1 MSSCPQK
8 HYVQIALRESLWQNL
23 YKWSPYDMDIPRMR
37 DGMRMRFLEGI
48 NLWQFCLKKK
58 SLFSTDIG
66 MGDCKTELVL
76 MKLTFFFDQRWMRTI
91 SCLQTVF
98 IGKKRLTNKF
108 YQTFIYL
115 FLSLSLLQL
124 AIYSTLERCN
134 TLIFSQTTILAYN
147 PYLPSQPNST
157 Q

>member
-1 MSSCPQK
+1 M
-8 HYVQIALRESLWQNL
+8 
-23 YKWSPYDMDIPRMR
+23 
-37 DGMRMRFLEGI
+37 
-48 NLWQFCLKKK
+48 KK

-66 MGDCKTELVL
+66 MGECKTELVL

-98 IGKKRLTNKF
+98 IGKKRWTNKF
-108 YQTFIYL
+108 D
-115 FLSLSLLQL
+115 LSLSLLQL
-124 AIYSTLERCN
+124 AIYSTLELCN

-147 PYLPSQPNST
+147 PYLPSQPNSA

>member
-1 MSSCPQK
+1 M
-8 HYVQIALRESLWQNL
+8 
-23 YKWSPYDMDIPRMR
+23 
-37 DGMRMRFLEGI
+37 
-48 NLWQFCLKKK
+48 KK

-66 MGDCKTELVL
+66 MGECKTELVE

-98 IGKKRLTNKF
+98 IGKKRWTNKF

-124 AIYSTLERCN
+124 AIYSTLELCN

-147 PYLPSQPNST
+147 PYLPSQPNSA